1 MASRLR
7 LSAVLA
13 SLLLAFSFIAVDH
26 ADARRG
32 GSFGSRGAR
41 TFQSAPSTST
51 APSFSP
57 VQRSMTPGTASSAQ
71 PGMAGGAAQAS
82 RGGLFG
88 GMAGGLL
95 GGLALGGLFGMLMG
109 SGFGGAGGF
118 LALIVQMLLIG
129 VGVMLLMRFLRG
141 RQTANT
147 TGSAPGN
154 AYRRETY
161 DAGGQ
166 SNAAPGNAASG
177 GGSSNGG
184 GSNGDGSGQGG
195 GFGGFQIP
203 SIGSRAKAA
212 AAAPSGPNDEIGVTD
227 SDLDQFE
234 QRLQE
239 VQAAFSREDYGAL
252 RRITTPE
259 VMSYLAEELSEN
271 ATQGRKNDVDDV
283 KLLQGDL
290 AEAWREGSA
299 DYASVAMR
307 FSSIDVMR
315 DRASG
320 EVVEGD
326 PKMASETT
334 ELWTFV
340 RAGDDPWKLSAIQ
353 AA

>member
-7 LSAVLA
+7 FSAFLA
-13 SLLLAFSFIAVDH
+13 SLMLVFSLVAVDH

-41 TFQSAPSTST
+41 TFQSAPATGT

-57 VQRSMTPGTASSAQ
+57 VQRSMTPGSAQSAQ
-71 PGMAGGAAQAS
+71 PGAAAGGAAQAS

-129 VGVMLLMRFLRG
+129 VGISFLMRFFRNRSG
-141 RQTANT
+141 A
-147 TGSAPGN
+147 GA
-154 AYRRETY
+154 AA
-161 DAGGQ
+161 AGGTSAGGSRQ
-166 SNAAPGNAASG
+166 PYDQGPSAYAGNAASG
-177 GGSSNGG
+177 SRHSGNGF
-184 GSNGDGSGQGG
+184 S
-195 GFGGFQIP
+195 IP
-203 SIGSRAKAA
+203 SIGSRANGAPSQGAA
-212 AAAPSGPNDEIGVTD
+212 AVTQGAGAGPSDEIGITD
-227 SDLDQFE
+227 ADLDQFE
-234 QRLQE
+234 QKLQE

-271 ATQGRKNDVDDV
+271 ATQGRKNDVTDV

-290 AEAWREGSA
+290 SEAWHEGGT

-307 FSSIDVMR
+307 YSSVDVMR
-315 DRASG
+315 DRTSG
-320 EVVEGD
+320 EIVEGRD
-326 PKMASETT
+326 GEASETA

-340 RAGDDPWKLSAIQ
+340 RGGAEPWKLSAIQ
-353 AA
+353 EA